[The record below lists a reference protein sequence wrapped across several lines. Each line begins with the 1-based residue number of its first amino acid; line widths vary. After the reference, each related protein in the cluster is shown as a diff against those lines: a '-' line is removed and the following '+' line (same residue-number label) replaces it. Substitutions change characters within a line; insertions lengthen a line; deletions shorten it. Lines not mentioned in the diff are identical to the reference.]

1 MVGWRHVLADSYF
14 AIDNPL
20 RSLERWLH
28 RFRHCQTVRINQ
40 REVEISWTRRAEREL
55 RRREQALVVELQLY
69 FSCVVKKRVLF
80 HQQAVEFDCIR
91 VNDKI
96 EIAFQSIASAVCDPR
111 EFASSYPGG
120 KNLSAG
126 KAARMVPRAVEI
138 DYRRNN
144 WEGDF
149 CY

>member
-1 MVGWRHVLADSYF
+1 MSMLNLQASYF
-14 AIDNPL
+14 AIENPL

-28 RFRHCQTVRINQ
+28 RFRHCQMVRINQ
-40 REVEISWTRRAEREL
+40 REVEVSWTGRAEREL
-55 RRREQALVVELQLY
+55 QRRDQALVVELQLY

-80 HQQAVEFDCIR
+80 HQQAVAFDCIR

-96 EIAFQSIASAVCDPR
+96 EIAFQPIASAVCDPR
-111 EFASSYPGG
+111 EFAASYPEG
-120 KNLSAG
+120 KNLSTG

-144 WEGDF
+144 WEGQF
-149 CY
+149 YY

>member
-1 MVGWRHVLADSYF
+1 VLTGPGYF
-14 AIDNPL
+14 AIENPL

-28 RFRHCQTVRINQ
+28 RFRHCQTVHINQ
-40 REVEISWTRRAEREL
+40 REVEISWTGRADREL
-55 RRREQALVVELQLY
+55 QRRNQALVVELQLY

-80 HQQAVEFDCIR
+80 HSRAVEFDSIR
-91 VNDKI
+91 VNDDI
-96 EIAFQSIASAVCDPR
+96 EIAFQPIASAVCDPQ
-111 EFASSYPGG
+111 EFAASYPQG

-144 WEGDF
+144 WEGQF
-149 CY
+149 YY

>member
-1 MVGWRHVLADSYF
+1 VLTGPGYF
-14 AIDNPL
+14 AIENPI

-28 RFRHCQTVRINQ
+28 RFRHCQTVGINQ
-40 REVEISWTRRAEREL
+40 REVEVSWTGRAEREL
-55 RRREQALVVELQLY
+55 QRRDQALVVELQLY

-80 HQQAVEFDCIR
+80 HRQAVAFDCVR

-96 EIAFQSIASAVCDPR
+96 EIAFQPIASAVCDPR
-111 EFASSYPGG
+111 EFAASYPEG

-126 KAARMVPRAVEI
+126 KAASMVPRAVEI

-144 WEGDF
+144 WQGHF
-149 CY
+149 FY